1 LPESADAPDKAATA
15 RIVRRTVE
23 AGGFAGDP
31 RAFDEPMKDW
41 GVGGGN
47 TVRFFSNRRPLWRLI
62 VLALGLGLLAVPLA
76 ARDTESKTGRTV
88 TIGYLGNS
96 SPSLEASLV
105 EAFREGLRELGYV
118 EGQNL
123 IIKYQWAEGQQG
135 RYTVLAQE
143 LVRLK
148 PDVILAA
155 GTQGTLAAKQA
166 TRSIPIVTAVVG
178 EPVAAGL
185 ASSLAKPGGNVTGLA
200 TLAPELEGKRLE
212 LFKEVVPKLS
222 RVVALLNPT
231 NPFTMIAW
239 KAALP
244 AAGTLG
250 MKLQAVEVRDP
261 NDLDRAF
268 ATIREARPDGLL
280 VLPDR
285 VLFTYRASI
294 VRFMVKS
301 RIPGMF
307 PFREFAEEGGLMAY
321 GPDYTDMYRRAAT
334 YVDKILKGAKPAER
348 PIGQPTKF
356 EMVVNLKAAKALG
369 LTIPRSILLQANAV
383 IQ

>member
-1 LPESADAPDKAATA
+1 
-15 RIVRRTVE
+15 
-23 AGGFAGDP
+23 
-31 RAFDEPMKDW
+31 MW
-41 GVGGGN
+41 GGGN

-123 IIKYQWAEGQQG
+123 IIKFQWAEGQQG

-250 MKLQAVEVRDP
+250 MKLQAVEVGDP

-334 YVDKILKGAKPAER
+334 YVDKILKGAKPAEL
-348 PIGQPTKF
+348 PIEQPTKF